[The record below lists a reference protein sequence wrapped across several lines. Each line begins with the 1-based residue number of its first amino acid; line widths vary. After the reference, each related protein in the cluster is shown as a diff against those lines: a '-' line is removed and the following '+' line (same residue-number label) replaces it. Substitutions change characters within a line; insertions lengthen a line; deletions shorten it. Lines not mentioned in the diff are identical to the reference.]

1 MYILFSTSHQC
12 FVVFVVLLAFFFSS
26 PLLVWLIF
34 HLTLLI
40 LFFFFCRTKVTLQ
53 NCRLIKNKKSG
64 VFCYGSG
71 TCDVLGNDTAIE
83 RNDDV
88 DLLVSGGIINVHVME
103 LTCGRRVENGGT
115 IM

>member
-1 MYILFSTSHQC
+1 MVDISSHSSLD
-12 FVVFVVLLAFFFSS
+12 FVCFFFLSQ
-26 PLLVWLIF
+26 
-34 HLTLLI
+34 
-40 LFFFFCRTKVTLQ
+40 VTLQ

-71 TCDVLGNDTAIE
+71 TCDVLGNDTKIE

>member
-1 MYILFSTSHQC
+1 MLCCFCCAACFFFLFSFVGVVDISSHSLD
-12 FVVFVVLLAFFFSS
+12 FV
-26 PLLVWLIF
+26 
-34 HLTLLI
+34 

>member
-1 MYILFSTSHQC
+1 MLCCY
-12 FVVFVVLLAFFFSS
+12 LLLLCSFLSS
-26 PLLVWLIF
+26 PLLVVDISSHSSLDF
-34 HLTLLI
+34 VC
-40 LFFFFCRTKVTLQ
+40 FFFLSQVTLQ

-71 TCDVLGNDTAIE
+71 TCDVLGNDTKIE

>member
-1 MYILFSTSHQC
+1 MTRGKGI
-12 FVVFVVLLAFFFSS
+12 SS
-26 PLLVWLIF
+26 IRGGMLEMERCHIYGCKSSGLI
-34 HLTLLI
+34 
-40 LFFFFCRTKVTLQ
+40 
-53 NCRLIKNKKSG
+53 CRLIKNKKSG

-71 TCDVLGNDTAIE
+71 TCDVLGNDTKIE